1 MDRTEI
7 TRVINATKGRTSFQ
21 TKIGSGMAVE
31 SFRAEMQASRT
42 SHVGLHESIGMVSG
56 AVLLAISVR
65 HTVCG
70 IL

>member
-1 MDRTEI
+1 
-7 TRVINATKGRTSFQ
+7 
-21 TKIGSGMAVE
+21 MAVE

-42 SHVGLHESIGMVSG
+42 GHVGLHESIGMVSG